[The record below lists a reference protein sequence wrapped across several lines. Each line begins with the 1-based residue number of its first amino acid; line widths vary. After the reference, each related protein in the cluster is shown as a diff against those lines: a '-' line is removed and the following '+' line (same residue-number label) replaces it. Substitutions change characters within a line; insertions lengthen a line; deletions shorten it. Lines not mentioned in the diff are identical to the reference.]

1 MDDHILGSLRDRV
14 EAVLEQVTEFRR
26 HLHSEP
32 EIGLDT
38 VKTAERIRAVLAAT
52 SLDVREPLLGNDV
65 IADLNL
71 NRDHTV
77 CLRADID
84 ALPIQEQND
93 LPHKSRCAGLMH
105 ACGHDGHAAMLAGAA
120 LVLDSLQ
127 EHLPVNVRFV
137 FQPGEEVICAGK
149 TLVARGACD
158 DCEAAYAIHGWPGLP
173 AGCVSTREG
182 PLFAAGA
189 HFAIR
194 VKGKGCHGALP
205 ERGNNPIP
213 AAARIVEELQRM
225 HTEMNALDGSV
236 ISVCALH
243 SGDSANVIPDTALL
257 RGTARWVQPE
267 TGDTIEK
274 AIRDLVK
281 QVAGET
287 RTSVEVDY
295 DRSYDLPVVNTGKG
309 YHLVNQLAQ
318 DHLPRG
324 GWRDAPRVIMTMEDF
339 AYYLKGREGAMILL
353 GLGEDAPELHSP
365 SFEFND
371 DVLGTGILVLCLIAL
386 SS

>member
-1 MDDHILGSLRDRV
+1 MDEHILGPLRERV
-14 EAVLEQVTEFRR
+14 KSVLGRVTELRR

-38 VKTAERIRAVLAAT
+38 VKTAERIRSVLAAT
-52 SLDVREPLLGNDV
+52 SLDVREPLLGSDV
-65 IADLNL
+65 IGQLDVG
-71 NRDHTV
+71 RDRTI

-84 ALPIQEQND
+84 ALPIQEEND

-105 ACGHDGHAAMLAGAA
+105 ACGHDGHAATLAGAA

-127 EHLPVNVRFV
+127 EHLPANVRFV

-158 DCEAAYAIHGWPGLP
+158 GCEAAYAIHGWPGLP

-182 PLFAAGA
+182 PLFAAGT
-189 HFAIR
+189 HFTIR
-194 VKGKGCHGALP
+194 VKGRGCHGALP
-205 ERGNNPIP
+205 DRGNNPIP
-213 AAARIVEELQRM
+213 AAARIVEELQQM
-225 HTEMNALDGSV
+225 HAEMNALDCSV
-236 ISVCALH
+236 ISVCAFQ
-243 SGDSANVIPDTALL
+243 SGDSANVIPDAALL
-257 RGTARWVQPE
+257 RGPARWIQPE
-267 TGDTIEK
+267 TGDEVEK
-274 AIRDLVK
+274 AIRDLSK
-281 QVAGET
+281 RVAGET

-295 DRSYDLPVVNTGKG
+295 DRSYDLPVVNTSTG
-309 YHLVNQLAQ
+309 YRLVRQLAE
-318 DHLPRG
+318 DHLPAG
-324 GWRDAPRVIMTMEDF
+324 AWQDAPGVHMTMEDF

-365 SFEFND
+365 SFDFND